1 METRANHL
9 WVGIVTLA
17 LLAGLALA
25 IVWIARLG
33 QSNLNEYDIF
43 FKQSVS
49 GLAKGSQVDYAGV
62 PVGQVADIELW
73 QKDPQ
78 FKRVRIKVEGDV
90 PILVGTTATI
100 QGSFTGVSTIMLD
113 GARRGAPAL
122 TCGEGE
128 GTTACP
134 EGVPVIPTK
143 PGGLGELLS
152 NAPLLLERLATLT
165 ERLTMLLSDRNQGEI
180 SGILANTNEMTAA
193 LAQTAP
199 QTERTLAELQVTLRE
214 ASQALDSF
222 EQVTQSTDRL
232 LNQEGGAL
240 AAELRRTLSE
250 ASGAANALEGT
261 LQAARPA
268 AERLNTQTLPAAEAT
283 IESAQAAIRDVQATS
298 RALRQLTEKIEAQGA
313 GGLIGGQKLPDYEP

>member
-62 PVGQVADIELW
+62 RVGQVADIELW

-113 GARRGAPAL
+113 GARRGAPPL

-250 ASGAANALEGT
+250 ASGAANALEST
-261 LQAARPA
+261 LSAARPA
-268 AERLNTQTLPAAEAT
+268 AERLNSQTLPAAEAT